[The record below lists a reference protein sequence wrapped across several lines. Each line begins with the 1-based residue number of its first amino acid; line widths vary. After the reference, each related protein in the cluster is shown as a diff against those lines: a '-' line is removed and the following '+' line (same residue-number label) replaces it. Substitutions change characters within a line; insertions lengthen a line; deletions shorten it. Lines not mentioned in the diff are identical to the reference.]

1 MRFEFFDWTN
11 SPPIFSLFSFFLL
24 QFVLSSKSFFQC
36 FPNNSVFSKKLS
48 YKSLFMYFELQKFQS
63 RLKTKNWENI
73 WKQISQNI
81 SSREMRFS
89 HGAQTSYIYFKR
101 IFEKIAFHISFQ
113 ILSPIGRRSNTI
125 LWIFCPLR
133 GVNMTFFPFRISA
146 SCWISSFSYLGIFWA
161 KLYYTSFWDKFG
173 MDINYFGMYPKTWK
187 KVWDGSQVK
196 AFPNPDHPPL
206 AIFLACPSF
215 RTKLKN
221 LCHLSINP
229 AAVKVKVHFAV
240 RCKIVL
246 KWSWLLAQYVF
257 LVW

>member
-1 MRFEFFDWTN
+1 MILGDDEF
-11 SPPIFSLFSFFLL
+11 IFYAIDRNIFF
-24 QFVLSSKSFFQC
+24 K
-36 FPNNSVFSKKLS
+36 
-48 YKSLFMYFELQKFQS
+48 
-63 RLKTKNWENI
+63 
-73 WKQISQNI
+73 
-81 SSREMRFS
+81 
-89 HGAQTSYIYFKR
+89 
-101 IFEKIAFHISFQ
+101 
-113 ILSPIGRRSNTI
+113 
-125 LWIFCPLR
+125 
-133 GVNMTFFPFRISA
+133 
-146 SCWISSFSYLGIFWA
+146 A

-246 KWSWLLAQYVF
+246 K
-257 LVW
+257 